1 MKLLK
6 DDGSL
11 DVERINKLPYEEYM
25 EAMGTLT
32 EAQVNEYLSALPI
45 NESKEPVQ
53 AVRVDYSLQDELNKG
68 AVIASDYIREK
79 MRELEKSQGSYLDL
93 ITR

>member
-6 DDGSL
+6 EDGSL
-11 DVERINKLPYEEYM
+11 DIERINKLPYEEYM

-45 NESKEPVQ
+45 NESKAPVQ
-53 AVRVDYSLQDELNKG
+53 AVTVNYGLDDKRSGIDADVLLNKMKKKYG
-68 AVIASDYIREK
+68 TIK
-79 MRELEKSQGSYLDL
+79 
-93 ITR
+93 